1 MPGTRS
7 VAFLVCVAKLD
18 ATKKEKVLMATARN
32 AVVEPLAPQALTS
45 IDDHPIARPL
55 AETHRQLRT
64 EQTRLTAELVEVRKT
79 ILAAER
85 DAPDPLVP
93 SRVLRQ
99 ARQRAEQ
106 LQEELDDARVAVFAS
121 TEALEAA
128 RSEAKA
134 ELRPALKQEAAQILQ
149 NVLTQAERLLEA
161 QQDLMALDAKTRRLG
176 ISLTLGGCVDS
187 CLPGRIKGIRQAL
200 ARLQD

>member
-1 MPGTRS
+1 
-7 VAFLVCVAKLD
+7 
-18 ATKKEKVLMATARN
+18 MAITRN
-32 AVVEPLAPQALTS
+32 AVTEPLTS

-55 AETHRQLRT
+55 AETHRQLRAD
-64 EQTRLTAELVEVRKT
+64 QARLTAELDEVRKV

-106 LQEELDDARVAVFAS
+106 LQEELEDVRVALFAS

-134 ELRPALKQEAAQILQ
+134 ELRPALEQEAAQ
-149 NVLTQAERLLEA
+149 NV
-161 QQDLMALDAKTRRLG
+161 
-176 ISLTLGGCVDS
+176 
-187 CLPGRIKGIRQAL
+187 
-200 ARLQD
+200 

>member
-1 MPGTRS
+1 MGT
-7 VAFLVCVAKLD
+7 
-18 ATKKEKVLMATARN
+18 TRN
-32 AVVEPLAPQALTS
+32 AVAEPLAPPALST

-55 AETHRQLRT
+55 AETHRQLRAD
-64 EQTRLTAELVEVRKT
+64 QARLTAELDEVRKT

-106 LQEELDDARVAVFAS
+106 LQEDLEEVRVALCAS

-134 ELRPALKQEAAQILQ
+134 ALRPALKQEAAKILQ

-161 QQDLMALDAKTRRLG
+161 QQHLLALDAKTRRLS
-176 ISLTLGGCVDS
+176 ISLPLGGCVDS
-187 CLPGRIKGIRQAL
+187 CLPGRIKGIRQVL
-200 ARLQD
+200 ARLED

>member
-1 MPGTRS
+1 
-7 VAFLVCVAKLD
+7 
-18 ATKKEKVLMATARN
+18 MATART
-32 AVVEPLAPQALTS
+32 AVTEPLAPQVLTS

-55 AETHRQLRT
+55 AETHRQLRAD
-64 EQTRLTAELVEVRKT
+64 QARLTAELDEVRKT

-93 SRVLRQ
+93 SRVLRE

-106 LQEELDDARVAVFAS
+106 LQEELDDVRVALFAS

-134 ELRPALKQEAAQILQ
+134 ELRPALKQEAAQSLQ
-149 NVLTQAERLLEA
+149 KVLTQAEQLLAA
-161 QQDLMALDAKTRRLG
+161 QQDLLACDAKTRRLD
-176 ISLTLGGCVDS
+176 ISLPLGGCVDL
-187 CLPGRIKGIRQAL
+187 CLPGRIKEIRQVL

>member
-1 MPGTRS
+1 
-7 VAFLVCVAKLD
+7 
-18 ATKKEKVLMATARN
+18 MATTRN
-32 AVVEPLAPQALTS
+32 AVTEPLAPQALTT
-45 IDDHPIARPL
+45 IDDHPSARPL
-55 AETHRQLRT
+55 AQTHRQLRAD
-64 EQTRLTAELVEVRKT
+64 QARLAAELDEVRKT

-99 ARQRAEQ
+99 ARQRAER
-106 LQEELDDARVAVFAS
+106 LQEELEDVRVALFAS

-134 ELRPALKQEAAQILQ
+134 ELRPALKQEAAQSLQ
-149 NVLTQAERLLEA
+149 NVLTQAEQLLAA
-161 QQDLMALDAKTRRLG
+161 QQDLMALDAKARRLD
-176 ISLTLGGCVDS
+176 ITLPLGDCVDPF
-187 CLPGRIKGIRQAL
+187 LPGRVKVIKQAL